1 MPLRSFGV
9 ASVLCSLVVIGAPAQ
24 APVPLDNPAS
34 GLRTWEVGD
43 GTRPLVLL
51 HGYASAPQQWLQFVA
66 SIEPGARRRLVFP
79 EGPDIRP
86 DGRGR
91 GWWPL
96 DLSSHVDATG
106 LPDLSRTRPPGLAI
120 ASTRVRALLDEVT
133 TRVGGTPSDL
143 ILGGFSQ
150 GGMVSAEIAF
160 RTDTPLEALIL
171 LSPTVVDEAS
181 WRDGI
186 PLRRG
191 LPVFLAHG
199 RQDDILPFAASARL
213 AETLRTAGLKV
224 TWVPFDGSH
233 EMPAAVITALNAF
246 LATLDR

>member
-1 MPLRSFGV
+1 MRPRTFGV
-9 ASVLCSLVVIGAPAQ
+9 ASLLCSLVVIGAPAQ

-34 GLRTWEVGD
+34 GLRTWEVGG

-51 HGYASAPQQWLQFVA
+51 HGYASAPQEWLQFVTTLQ
-66 SIEPGARRRLVFP
+66 PGVSRRLVFP

-91 GWWPL
+91 GWWTL
-96 DLSSHVDATG
+96 DLASHLDGTG
-106 LPDLSRTRPPGLAI
+106 LPDLSKSRPPGLGI
-120 ASTRVRALLDEVT
+120 ASTRVRTLLDEVI
-133 TRVGGTPSDL
+133 TRLGGSRADL

-160 RTDTPLEALIL
+160 RTDTPLKALVL
-171 LSPTVVDEAS
+171 LSPTVIDEAS

-191 LPVFLAHG
+191 LPVFLSHG
-199 RQDDILPFAASARL
+199 RQDDILPFASSARL

-233 EMPAAVITALNAF
+233 DMPASVITALKEF
-246 LATLDR
+246 LATVDR